1 MPMRASRLLR
11 TLILLCALLPVV
23 AEAKE
28 RLLWLVRDLPPF
40 TIFEGPE
47 KGQGVIDR
55 MLPMLIEQMP
65 EYDHSI
71 VRVNRAR
78 GIQMLQ
84 EPSFTC
90 DPTLLWT
97 PERAK
102 YALFSKP
109 TLGVLSSGVVV
120 RKRDQAVI
128 EPFLDAQQVD
138 LKQLL
143 AETRLKLGIVAERS
157 YSAQVDDILRQLPDS
172 AFSRHY
178 GNDATASLLQMQQL
192 GRLQLVLGYWPE
204 VRYLIQQ
211 QGGRLD
217 DYLFYPIQG
226 VNPYQFL
233 HVACSNTPLGREA
246 IAHIDQLLP
255 PLRRD
260 TLPQLYA
267 HWLDPDLREGYLQQA
282 RQLTE
287 QPLPNATPQP

>member
-1 MPMRASRLLR
+1 MPIRASRLLR
-11 TLILLCALLPVV
+11 PLILLCALLPVI

-120 RKRDQAVI
+120 RKQDQAGV

-233 HVACSNTPLGREA
+233 HVACSDTPLGREA

-255 PLRRD
+255 ALRRN

-267 HWLDPDLREGYLQQA
+267 HWLDPQLREGYLQQA
-282 RQLTE
+282 RQLSE
-287 QPLPNATPQP
+287 QTLPNATPQP